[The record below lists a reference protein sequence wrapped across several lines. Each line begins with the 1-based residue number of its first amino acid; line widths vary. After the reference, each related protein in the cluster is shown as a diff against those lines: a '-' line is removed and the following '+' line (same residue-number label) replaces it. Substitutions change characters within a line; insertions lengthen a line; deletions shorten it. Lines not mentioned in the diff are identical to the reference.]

1 MLPKD
6 FSTNVL
12 IPAIVW
18 LVCSVLITVGI
29 MSQVEDGRFF
39 TPLFVVICGAIF
51 AVPMIIYLNFR
62 TIINDYFDGKKRKQ
76 TVAEDLST
84 RPIEAQ
90 SKDVNSLVKET
101 GRESVPAAIINN
113 VVVQVAN
120 SSTNVVSSES
130 ISTSQNEIHNEVE
143 NINVNKNSTE
153 AKATANA
160 KSESEANP
168 TTIVEGGNTSIE
180 STTEEDGATNQVAIN
195 WPSLFADS
203 KALILFDG
211 LVKENLLAEGYKKK
225 DGTEATQLAYML
237 GTIYG
242 ILNINPRWKEFE
254 IFWSVKNLRQTF
266 NQTFSR
272 GTVVKNQYAITLAI
286 QKAADSDTAIKNM
299 GKYIKW
305 RKENAVD

>member
-29 MSQVEDGRFF
+29 MSQVEGGRFF

-62 TIINDYFDGKKRKQ
+62 TIINEYFDGKKLRQ
-76 TVAEDLST
+76 TKELETLPVEKSQAEVSY
-84 RPIEAQ
+84 PIEKSNKQ
-90 SKDVNSLVKET
+90 PEPT
-101 GRESVPAAIINN
+101 AIINN

-120 SSTNVVSSES
+120 SSTNVASAEAHAES
-130 ISTSQNEIHNEVE
+130 
-143 NINVNKNSTE
+143 K
-153 AKATANA
+153 
-160 KSESEANP
+160 SEANP
-168 TTIVEGGNTSIE
+168 TTIIE
-180 STTEEDGATNQVAIN
+180 RDSTYAEPAAEEDNATTQTPTD
-195 WPSLFADS
+195 WPSLLTDS
-203 KALILFDG
+203 KALILLDG

-237 GTIYG
+237 GTIYE

-272 GTVVKNQYAITLAI
+272 GTVVKNQYAIKLAI
-286 QKAADSDTAIKNM
+286 QKAADSDAVIKNM
-299 GKYIKW
+299 EKYIKW